1 MTQEY
6 PNTGGLWRTKEKKYD
21 KSPDMW
27 GELKIDRDYLR
38 QLLDE
43 SNGLVTIKIDAWKR
57 KSATGNSYLSI
68 KVNTWKPE
76 GSKGGSKSE
85 ERMPF
90 DD

>member
-6 PNTGGLWRTKEKKYD
+6 PNSGALFKTKEKKHA
-21 KSPDMW
+21 KAPDMW
-27 GELKIDRDYLR
+27 GDIQFDRDYLR
-38 QLLDE
+38 QLLE
-43 SNGLVTIKIDAWKR
+43 EGSGLVKVKIDAWKR
-57 KSATGNSYLSI
+57 ESATGNSFLSI

-76 GSKGGSKSE
+76 GQKPATE